1 MRRAAGQVARE
12 AHRALRLSC
21 TLAVLLL
28 LATGAAAFRLSQ
40 GPIELPFLAEAIAD
54 QLNAPGTDG
63 TPPEA
68 RLEVGQASIG
78 WQGWREGHLTPV
90 ELRLSGVR
98 LVEPGGAVRMDLP
111 DAAVSLSLPWL
122 LRGELA
128 PRRIEFHQPVL
139 TLRRDA
145 GGGFSLLLGDAGTA
159 PATADPVPADAVPSD
174 TVPADTVPADTVP
187 PDTGLSDT
195 GLESVLAELLNPAS
209 DRTPL
214 AALQS
219 LRIIGG
225 RIVVQDAALGLTWVL
240 DGADVTL
247 RRRLGGGL
255 IGEAV
260 ATLLLGGERV
270 PVTIGAE
277 LDAVPGGGPAA
288 LALHLLLP
296 ELRPALLAQA
306 APALAPLARLDAT
319 ARIEA
324 RTRLG
329 ADGGFRN
336 LQALLTTGPGV
347 LDLGEGRRVAMSRLE
362 LDVAAE
368 PGRIAIP
375 RALLR
380 LDGAAPPSLTVQAEA
395 ARAGAGWR
403 GEATLG
409 LDAVPIADLPRHW
422 PEDLAPHVRSWIVQ
436 NLTAGT
442 ARDGR
447 WRIAAEAAPGLA
459 DARITGLDGTLQVAE
474 ATVHWLRPIPPAE
487 GAAGTVTFG
496 LEEIRMQ
503 VTGGRQSGGAVTVR
517 DGTIRFLLPPGGQE
531 TAQMEF
537 NLAGPIPDALAVV
550 QHPRLRLFERR
561 PFPVKDPRGSMEA
574 RLNIAFPLLSDLPVE
589 QLQLRVQARLREVR
603 MADVLLGRPLER
615 GTVELT
621 VDNNGL
627 RASGTATL
635 AEIAARLTVE
645 MDFRNGPPGQVV
657 MRETV
662 RAETDARKLVAL
674 GLAFSEVIEGQV
686 GLDVRTERRRNGQ
699 GTATVRADLSQARL
713 MIDPLAW
720 SKPPGQNAG
729 GEMVLRL
736 AGENLTAIESFR
748 VEGPAMRLR
757 GSASFTR
764 GTRLERVA
772 VTEGVVEDSRFTG
785 EARPP
790 LEPGG
795 PWALTLRGQVL
806 DLRRTMSE
814 DGSNAAAAAPD
825 NETGPSFAAD
835 ARFERVLLGPGRELA
850 AVTAQVRVDGR
861 GVVRAGTLSGRAG
874 PRGPFEARITPA
886 GAGRSLR
893 LEAEDAGALLGSFDV
908 LRRLEGGRLSVQASY
923 ASNRP
928 GAPLSGTAEMSDFAV
943 RGAPA
948 VAKLLQAMTLYG
960 LMEAASG
967 PGLGFSRLIAPFSLT
982 PDVLTLGEARAFS
995 ASLGLTATGT
1005 LDRRRQRLNMA
1016 GTIVPAY
1023 FFNSLLGN
1031 IPILGRLFAPEAG
1044 GGLFAATFRVSGPA
1058 DDPAVSVN
1066 PLAALTP
1073 GFLRGLFG
1081 IGQQATP

>member
-12 AHRALRLSC
+12 AHRALRLVSA
-21 TLAVLLL
+21 LAVLLL
-28 LATGAAAFRLSQ
+28 LVIGAAAFRLSQ
-40 GPIELPFLAEAIAD
+40 GPIDLPFLAAAIAD
-54 QLNAPGTDG
+54 QVNIPGPEG
-63 TPPEA
+63 APPEA
-68 RLEVGQASIG
+68 HFEIRRASIG
-78 WQGWREGHLTPV
+78 WQGWREGHLSPV

-98 LVEPGGAVRMDLP
+98 MVEPGGQVRMELP
-111 DAAVSLSLPWL
+111 DAAVTLSLPWL
-122 LRGELA
+122 LRGEVA
-128 PRRIEFHQPVL
+128 PRRLELQQPVL

-145 GGGFSLLLGDAGTA
+145 AGEVSLLLGESGSPSAGT
-159 PATADPVPADAVPSD
+159 DAALD
-174 TVPADTVPADTVP
+174 RI
-187 PDTGLSDT
+187 
-195 GLESVLAELLNPAS
+195 LAELLRPPS

-214 AALQS
+214 SALQS
-219 LRIIGG
+219 LRILGG
-225 RIVVQDAALGLTWVL
+225 RIVVEDAALGLTWVL
-240 DGADVTL
+240 DEADVTL

-255 IGEAV
+255 IGDAA

-270 PVTIGAE
+270 PVTLGAE
-277 LDAVPGGGPAA
+277 VNATSDAGPAE
-288 LALHLLLP
+288 LSLRLLLP
-296 ELRPALLAQA
+296 ELRPMLLAQA

-324 RTRLG
+324 QARLDAKG
-329 ADGGFRN
+329 RFGDLRAR
-336 LQALLTTGPGV
+336 LTTGPGA
-347 LDLGEGRRVAMSRLE
+347 LGLGEGQRIALSRLE
-362 LDVAAE
+362 LELEAS
-368 PGRIAIP
+368 PGRVTIP

-380 LDGAAPPSLTVQAEA
+380 LDGEAAPSLTVQGAADRAAE
-395 ARAGAGWR
+395 GWR

-409 LDAVPIADLPRHW
+409 LDQVPIAALPQRW
-422 PEDLAPHVRSWIVQ
+422 PESLAPHVRSWIVQ

-442 ARDGR
+442 ARNGR
-447 WRIAAEAAPGLA
+447 WRIGAEAGPDLA
-459 DARITGLDGTLQVAE
+459 DARITSLEGTLEVAG
-474 ATVHWLRPIPPAE
+474 ATVHWLRPIPPAQ
-487 GAAGTVTFG
+487 GATGTVTFG
-496 LEEIRMQ
+496 LEEIGLQ
-503 VTGGRQSGGAVTVR
+503 ITGGRQSGGAVTVR
-517 DGTIRFLLPPGGQE
+517 DGSIRFLLPPGAQE
-531 TAQMEF
+531 SAQMEF

-550 QHPRLRLFERR
+550 QHPRLRLFERQ

-589 QLQLRVQARLREVR
+589 QLQLRVQARLRQVR
-603 MADVLLGRPLER
+603 MADVLLGRPLEG

-645 MDFRNGPPGQVV
+645 MDFRNGPASQVT

-662 RAETDARKLVAL
+662 RAETDARNLVAL
-674 GLAFSEVIEGQV
+674 GLAFSEVVEGQV

-699 GTATVRADLSQARL
+699 GRATVRADLRQARL

-748 VEGPAMRLR
+748 IEGPSMRLR
-757 GSASFTR
+757 GSASFIS
-764 GTRLERVA
+764 GTRLERVS

-806 DLRRTMSE
+806 DLRRMLSE
-814 DGSNAAAAAPD
+814 DASSAAAAAPD
-825 NETGPSFAAD
+825 SENGPAFAAD

-850 AVTAQVRVDGR
+850 AVTAQLRVDGR

-874 PRGPFEARITPA
+874 PRGAFQAQIAPA

-908 LRRLEGGRLSVQASY
+908 LRRLEGGRLSVQATY

-967 PGLGFSRLIAPFSLT
+967 PGLGFTRLIAPFSLT
-982 PDVLTLGEARAFS
+982 PEVLTLGEARAFS
-995 ASLGLTATGT
+995 ASLGVTLTGT
-1005 LDRRRQRLNMA
+1005 LDRPRQRLNMA

>member
-12 AHRALRLSC
+12 AHRALRLLSA
-21 TLAVLLL
+21 LAVLLL

-40 GPIELPFLAEAIAD
+40 GPIDLPFLATAIAD
-54 QLNAPGTDG
+54 QVNIPGPNG

-68 RLEVGQASIG
+68 RFEIHRASIG
-78 WQGWREGHLTPV
+78 WQGWREGHLSPV

-98 LVEPGGAVRMDLP
+98 MVEPGGAVRMELP

-122 LRGELA
+122 LRGQLA
-128 PRRIEFHQPVL
+128 PRQLELQQPVL

-145 GGGFSLLLGDAGTA
+145 AGDVSLLLGETGGS
-159 PATADPVPADAVPSD
+159 ATGADAD
-174 TVPADTVPADTVP
+174 LDRILADLLRP
-187 PDTGLSDT
+187 P
-195 GLESVLAELLNPAS
+195 S

-214 AALQS
+214 SALQS
-219 LRIIGG
+219 LRILGG
-225 RIVVQDAALGLTWVL
+225 RIVVEDAALGLTWVL
-240 DGADVTL
+240 DEADVTL

-255 IGEAV
+255 IGNAV

-270 PVTIGAE
+270 PVTLGAE
-277 LDAVPGGGPAA
+277 LDAAADAGPAQ
-288 LALHLLLP
+288 LSLRLLLP
-296 ELRPALLAQA
+296 ELRPMLLAQA

-324 RTRLG
+324 RARLDTRGKFQGLH
-329 ADGGFRN
+329 
-336 LQALLTTGPGV
+336 ALLTTGPGA
-347 LDLGEGRRVAMSRLE
+347 LELGEGRRIALSRLE
-362 LDVAAE
+362 LDLEAA
-368 PGRIAIP
+368 PDRVTIP

-380 LDGAAPPSLTVQAEA
+380 LDGDAAPSLTVQAAA
-395 ARAGAGWR
+395 ARAGEAWQ

-409 LDAVPIADLPRHW
+409 LDQMPIAELSRRW
-422 PEDLAPHVRSWIVQ
+422 PEGLAPHVRSWIVQ

-447 WRIAAEAAPGLA
+447 WRIAVEAGPGLA
-459 DARITGLDGTLQVAE
+459 AARITSLEGTLEVAE

-487 GAAGTVTFG
+487 RATGTVTFG
-496 LEEIRMQ
+496 LEEIGMRI
-503 VTGGRQSGGAVTVR
+503 TGGRQSGGTVTVR
-517 DGTIRFLLPPGGQE
+517 DGSIRFLLPPGAQE

-550 QHPRLRLFERR
+550 QHPRLRLFERQ

-589 QLQLRVQARLREVR
+589 QLQLRVQARLRQVQI
-603 MADVLLGRPLER
+603 ADVLLGRPLER

-662 RAETDARKLVAL
+662 LAETDARNLVAL
-674 GLAFSEVIEGQV
+674 GLAFPEVVQGQV

-699 GTATVRADLSQARL
+699 GRATVRADLRQARL

-729 GEMVLRL
+729 GDMVLRL

-748 VEGPAMRLR
+748 IEGPSMRLR
-757 GSASFTR
+757 GSASFTS

-806 DLRRTMSE
+806 DLRRMLSE
-814 DGSNAAAAAPD
+814 DASGAAAATPD
-825 NETGPSFAAD
+825 NETSPAFAAD
-835 ARFERVLLGPGRELA
+835 ARFERVLLGPSRELA
-850 AVTAQVRVDGR
+850 AVTAQLRVDGR
-861 GVVRAGTLSGRAG
+861 GVVRAGTLAGRAG
-874 PRGPFEARITPA
+874 PRGAFQAQIAPA

-908 LRRLEGGRLSVQASY
+908 LRRLEGGRLSVQGTY

-928 GAPLSGTAEMSDFAV
+928 GAPLSGTAEMSDFAI

-967 PGLGFSRLIAPFSLT
+967 PGLGFSRLIAPFNLT
-982 PDVLTLGEARAFS
+982 PDVLALGEARAFS
-995 ASLGLTATGT
+995 ASLGVTLTGT
-1005 LDRRRQRLNMA
+1005 LDRRRQRLDMA

-1058 DDPAVSVN
+1058 DDPAVNVN

>member
-12 AHRALRLSC
+12 AHRALRLAC

-40 GPIELPFLAEAIAD
+40 GPFELPFLATAIAD
-54 QLNAPGTDG
+54 QVNTAGLDG
-63 TPPEA
+63 APPEA
-68 RLEVGQASIG
+68 RFEIRRASIG
-78 WQGWREGHLTPV
+78 WQGWREGHLSPV

-98 LVEPGGAVRMDLP
+98 MVEQGGAVRMELP

-122 LRGELA
+122 LRGQVA
-128 PRRIEFHQPVL
+128 PRQLELQQPVL

-145 GGGFSLLLGDAGTA
+145 AGDVSLLMGEATGGAAG
-159 PATADPVPADAVPSD
+159 ADFDRI
-174 TVPADTVPADTVP
+174 
-187 PDTGLSDT
+187 
-195 GLESVLAELLNPAS
+195 LAELLRPPS
-209 DRTPL
+209 DRTAL
-214 AALQS
+214 SALQS
-219 LRIIGG
+219 VRILGG
-225 RIVVQDAALGLTWVL
+225 RIVVEDAALGLTWVL
-240 DGADVTL
+240 DEADVTL

-255 IGEAV
+255 IGNAV
-260 ATLLLGGERV
+260 ATLLLGSERV
-270 PVTIGAE
+270 PVTLGAE
-277 LDAVPGGGPAA
+277 VDAAADGGPAE
-288 LALHLLLP
+288 LALRLLLP
-296 ELRPALLAQA
+296 ALQPALLAQA
-306 APALAPLARLDAT
+306 APLLAPMAALDAT
-319 ARIEA
+319 ARVEA
-324 RTRLG
+324 RARLDANG
-329 ADGGFRN
+329 TFRD
-336 LQALLTTGPGV
+336 LRAWLTTGPGA
-347 LDLGEGRRVAMSRLE
+347 LALGEGQRIALSRLE
-362 LDVAAE
+362 AE
-368 PGRIAIP
+368 LEATPGRIGIP
-375 RALLR
+375 RAVFR
-380 LDGAAPPSLTVQAEA
+380 LDGEAAPSLTLQAA
-395 ARAGAGWR
+395 ADRVAEGWR
-403 GEATLG
+403 GAATLD
-409 LDAVPIADLPRHW
+409 LDRVPIAELPGRW
-422 PEDLAPHVRSWIVQ
+422 PEGLAPYVRRWIVE

-442 ARDGR
+442 ARNGQ
-447 WRIAAEAAPGLA
+447 WRIGAEAGPGLG
-459 DARITGLDGTLQVAE
+459 DARITSLEGTLEVAE
-474 ATVHWLRPIPPAE
+474 ATVHWLRPIPPAQ
-487 GAAGTVTFG
+487 GATGTVTFG
-496 LEEIRMQ
+496 LEEIAMRIS
-503 VTGGRQSGGAVTVR
+503 GGRQSGGAVTVR
-517 DGTIRFLLPPGGQE
+517 DGSIRFLLPPGAQE

-550 QHPRLRLFERR
+550 QHPRLRLFERQ

-574 RLNIAFPLLSDLPVE
+574 KLNIAFPLLSDLPVE
-589 QLQLRVQARLREVR
+589 RLQLRVAARLRQVR
-603 MADVLLGRPLER
+603 MADVLLGRPLEG

-645 MDFRNGPPGQVV
+645 MDFRGGPPGQVT

-662 RAETDARKLVAL
+662 RAETDARRLVAL
-674 GLAFSEVIEGQV
+674 GLAFSEVVEGQV

-699 GTATVRADLSQARL
+699 GRATVRADLRQARL

-748 VEGPAMRLR
+748 IEAPAMRLR
-757 GSASFTR
+757 GSASFTS

-806 DLRRTMSE
+806 DLRRMMSE
-814 DGSNAAAAAPD
+814 EASSAAAAAPD
-825 NETGPSFAAD
+825 ETSPAFAAD
-835 ARFERVLLGPGRELA
+835 ARFERVLLGPGRELG
-850 AVTAQVRVDGR
+850 AVTAQLRVDGR
-861 GVVRAGTLSGRAG
+861 GVVRAGTLAGRAG
-874 PRGPFEARITPA
+874 PRGAFEAQIAPA

-908 LRRLEGGRLSVQASY
+908 LRRLEGGRLSVQATY

-928 GAPLSGTAEMSDFAV
+928 GAPLSGTAEMSDFAI

-982 PDVLTLGEARAFS
+982 PDMLRLGEARAFS
-995 ASLGLTATGT
+995 ASLGVTLTGT
-1005 LDRRRQRLNMA
+1005 LDRPRQRLDMA

-1044 GGLFAATFRVSGPA
+1044 GGLFAATFRVTGPA
-1058 DDPAVSVN
+1058 DDPAVNVN

-1081 IGQQATP
+1081 IGQAPP